1 VRPGF
6 RNKTVAVF
14 LAATVGALGVHRFYL
29 EGAAS
34 RRGLAYA
41 STFFVLLSGGF
52 AIAVRLN
59 PAFGLNLPYDI
70 FVPSILLAAIPIVA
84 AFLDAIYLGLMPD
97 RRFDDRF
104 NTGTSR
110 TNHSGGLVVALVALS
125 LGIGSTLMTLVLAVD
140 LEALVGTFSHH
151 TLDE

>member
-6 RNKTVAVF
+6 RNKTAAVF
-14 LAATVGALGVHRFYL
+14 LAATVGAFGLHRFYL
-29 EGAAS
+29 EGIRS
-34 RRGLAYA
+34 RSALAYA
-41 STFFVLLSGGF
+41 ATFVVLLAGGF
-52 AIAVRLN
+52 AVAVRRN

-70 FVPSILLAAIPIVA
+70 FVPPILFAAIPIIV

-97 RRFDDRF
+97 ARFDDQF
-104 NTGTSR
+104 NSGGNR

-125 LGIGSTLMTLVLAVD
+125 LGVGSTLMTMVLAVD

>member
-6 RNKTVAVF
+6 RNKTVAVL
-14 LAATVGALGVHRFYL
+14 LAATVGALGLHRFYL
-29 EGAAS
+29 EGRTS
-34 RRGLAYA
+34 RRGYAYA
-41 STFFVLLSGGF
+41 AGFLVLLAAGF
-52 AIAVRLN
+52 AVALRLN

-97 RRFDDRF
+97 RRFDERF
-104 NTGTSR
+104 NTGASR
-110 TNHSGGLVVALVALS
+110 TNHSGGIVVALVALS
-125 LGIGSTLMTLVLAVD
+125 LGIGSTLMTMVLAVD